1 MAIVA
6 YRAVAS
12 DGSLHGCVFETDD
25 AQRFE
30 GSFSPWGDGSPGA
43 AKEDLYRTGTGT
55 WIKNVVILN
64 SRRGSEAGDDSIY
77 TSISASDARDWLK
90 KNGFTQEAAQV

>member
-12 DGSLHGCVFETDD
+12 DGSLHGCVFETDK
-25 AQRFE
+25 AERFQ
-30 GSFSPWGDGSPGA
+30 GSFCPLADGSAGT
-43 AKEDLYRTGTGT
+43 AKEELYRTETGT

-64 SRRGSEAGDDSIY
+64 SRRRSEAGDDSTYI
-77 TSISASDARDWLK
+77 SISTSDAREWLK
-90 KNGFTQEAAQV
+90 SNGFTQKAAQI

>member
-25 AQRFE
+25 ARRFK
-30 GSFSPWGDGSPGA
+30 GVFCPLADGSSGTK
-43 AKEDLYRTGTGT
+43 KEDLYRTETGT
-55 WIKNVVILN
+55 WIKNVVVLN
-64 SRRGSEAGDDSIY
+64 SRKGSEAGDDSSYI
-77 TSISASDARDWLK
+77 SISTSDARDWLK
-90 KNGFTQEAAQV
+90 ENGFTQEAAQV